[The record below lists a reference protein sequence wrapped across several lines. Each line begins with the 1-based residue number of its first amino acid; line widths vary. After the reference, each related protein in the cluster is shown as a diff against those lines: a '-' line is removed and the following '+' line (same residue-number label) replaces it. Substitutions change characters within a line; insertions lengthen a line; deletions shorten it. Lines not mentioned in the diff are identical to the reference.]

1 MLGTGLTA
9 GVIAVIGDRTW
20 RRITT
25 AITPLCMAG
34 VLLSG
39 SRGSILVL
47 AAGWLAVGG
56 LAVAQ
61 RGGALCGV
69 RRWLLVTA
77 LAAVAV
83 TALTSSL
90 FFARS
95 AAPTAAVESRGA
107 GSTESSVRYRIL
119 TDRAALAVIGEHP
132 WTGAGFDSFFT
143 AGSPHMPVNFTRSPY
158 VHNGYL
164 QAAEE
169 GGLLLAVPVL
179 TSLAA
184 AGWAA
189 ARRRGRSW
197 RQLAG
202 DWPRVACAAGAAG
215 LLAHA
220 AIDMDWSFPGLVVL
234 TVLLLGV
241 AGGESALR
249 TAAPARL
256 GCIAASLLAV
266 LALTLGVGSAAGVAH
281 WQQARRLERTD
292 PTSQATTAARQFGVF
307 RDPKVDAAVLTAAVP
322 RSFAGT
328 VTMPHDVVADS
339 LARTARLATVD
350 GALQMQRAQAYVAL
364 GRPEEAVRLA
374 AELAAEQ
381 SGNRPFLVSE
391 YAEILASVGRHGEAV
406 DRLAE
411 ALEDNAD
418 EPATFRWHLVA
429 TLQRI
434 DPGASA
440 TRAWCAAAAVAAS
453 AERPP
458 ELAALALPA
467 MPTTCPT
474 AVP

>member
-1 MLGTGLTA
+1 
-9 GVIAVIGDRTW
+9 
-20 RRITT
+20 
-25 AITPLCMAG
+25 
-34 VLLSG
+34 
-39 SRGSILVL
+39 
-47 AAGWLAVGG
+47 
-56 LAVAQ
+56 
-61 RGGALCGV
+61 
-69 RRWLLVTA
+69 
-77 LAAVAV
+77 
-83 TALTSSL
+83 
-90 FFARS
+90 
-95 AAPTAAVESRGA
+95 
-107 GSTESSVRYRIL
+107 
-119 TDRAALAVIGEHP
+119 
-132 WTGAGFDSFFT
+132 
-143 AGSPHMPVNFTRSPY
+143 
-158 VHNGYL
+158 
-164 QAAEE
+164 
-169 GGLLLAVPVL
+169 
-179 TSLAA
+179 
-184 AGWAA
+184 
-189 ARRRGRSW
+189 
-197 RQLAG
+197 
-202 DWPRVACAAGAAG
+202 
-215 LLAHA
+215 
-220 AIDMDWSFPGLVVL
+220 MDWSFPGLVVL

-256 GCIAASLLAV
+256 GRIAASLLAV

-307 RDPKVDAAVLTAAVP
+307 RDPRVDAAVLTAAVP

-328 VTMPHDVVADS
+328 VTMPHGVVADS

-364 GRPEEAVRLA
+364 GGPEEAVRLA